1 MPRPLPPVREF
12 WLADDD
18 PPPGP
23 APGPCPSLRPSPA
36 LRSWVWVGF
45 VQSVSGVKG
54 CPEGMCP
61 ARWVW
66 SWTDAVRMPRR
77 TGTRARSVTNQS
89 SPFSKGGFA
98 TWEKGR
104 RTKSRPNCGRVR
116 YVPLILF
123 APERPTW
130 SGLPPPDVRPA
141 PAGAFFSTVVH
152 PSSTIDE
159 VVADRSIP
167 PLLCVQNSSACQHLS
182 ALVTSRYAR
191 NCRVRRCAK
200 ERVSGHVTR
209 CGGPAI
215 RSRAHSSD

>member
-1 MPRPLPPVREF
+1 M
-12 WLADDD
+12 
-18 PPPGP
+18 
-23 APGPCPSLRPSPA
+23 
-36 LRSWVWVGF
+36 
-45 VQSVSGVKG
+45 SGVKG

-98 TWEKGR
+98 TWEKGAADK
-104 RTKSRPNCGRVR
+104 KSPRGGRVR

-123 APERPTW
+123 APERAP
-130 SGLPPPDVRPA
+130 SEGLPPPDVRPA

-159 VVADRSIP
+159 VADRSIP
-167 PLLCVQNSSACQHLS
+167 PLLCVQNS
-182 ALVTSRYAR
+182 
-191 NCRVRRCAK
+191 
-200 ERVSGHVTR
+200 RVSIGAGHE
-209 CGGPAI
+209 
-215 RSRAHSSD
+215 SRRAKLPRPSMC

>member
-98 TWEKGR
+98 TWEKGAADK
-104 RTKSRPNCGRVR
+104 KSRLAVDAFGTYRSSCSRRSVQLGR
-116 YVPLILF
+116 
-123 APERPTW
+123 ACHRPT
-130 SGLPPPDVRPA
+130 SAQPPP
-141 PAGAFFSTVVH
+141 G
-152 PSSTIDE
+152 PSSPRWSTLRPPSMKSPIDRFRRFCACKIPLR
-159 VVADRSIP
+159 VNTCRRWSRVA
-167 PLLCVQNSSACQHLS
+167 
-182 ALVTSRYAR
+182 
-191 NCRVRRCAK
+191 
-200 ERVSGHVTR
+200 TR
-209 CGGPAI
+209 ETAA
-215 RSRAHSSD
+215 SVDVLKSE

>member
-98 TWEKGR
+98 TWEKGAADKKSPRAVDAFGTYRSSCSR
-104 RTKSRPNCGRVR
+104 RSVQLGR
-116 YVPLILF
+116 
-123 APERPTW
+123 ACHRPT
-130 SGLPPPDVRPA
+130 SAQPPP
-141 PAGAFFSTVVH
+141 G
-152 PSSTIDE
+152 PSSPRWSTLRPPSMKSPIDRFRRFCACKIPLR
-159 VVADRSIP
+159 VNTCRRWSRVA
-167 PLLCVQNSSACQHLS
+167 
-182 ALVTSRYAR
+182 
-191 NCRVRRCAK
+191 
-200 ERVSGHVTR
+200 TR
-209 CGGPAI
+209 ETAA
-215 RSRAHSSD
+215 SVDVLKSE

>member
-1 MPRPLPPVREF
+1 MSGAVGTDVDGRGPDAASHGDARAIRHQSI
-12 WLADDD
+12 LA
-18 PPPGP
+18 
-23 APGPCPSLRPSPA
+23 L
-36 LRSWVWVGF
+36 L
-45 VQSVSGVKG
+45 
-54 CPEGMCP
+54 
-61 ARWVW
+61 
-66 SWTDAVRMPRR
+66 
-77 TGTRARSVTNQS
+77 
-89 SPFSKGGFA
+89 KGGFA
-98 TWEKGR
+98 TREKGAADK
-104 RTKSRPNCGRVR
+104 KSPRGGRVR

-123 APERPTW
+123 ALERPTW
-130 SGLPPPDVRPA
+130 SALPPPDVRPA

-159 VVADRSIP
+159 VAERSIP

>member
-1 MPRPLPPVREF
+1 MPIFASV
-12 WLADDD
+12 ACI
-18 PPPGP
+18 
-23 APGPCPSLRPSPA
+23 A
-36 LRSWVWVGF
+36 VVGLGG
-45 VQSVSGVKG
+45 VCSVGERGEGVPRGDVSGAVG
-54 CPEGMCP
+54 TDVDGQGPDAASHGD
-61 ARWVW
+61 AR
-66 SWTDAVRMPRR
+66 AI
-77 TGTRARSVTNQS
+77 TNQS

-152 PSSTIDE
+152 PSSTID

>member
-1 MPRPLPPVREF
+1 MGGVCSVGERGEGVPRG
-12 WLADDD
+12 D
-18 PPPGP
+18 
-23 APGPCPSLRPSPA
+23 
-36 LRSWVWVGF
+36 
-45 VQSVSGVKG
+45 VSGAVG
-54 CPEGMCP
+54 TDVDGRGPDAASHGD
-61 ARWVW
+61 AR
-66 SWTDAVRMPRR
+66 AIRH
-77 TGTRARSVTNQS
+77 QS
-89 SPFSKGGFA
+89 ILALLKGGFA
-98 TWEKGR
+98 TREKGAADK
-104 RTKSRPNCGRVR
+104 KSPRGGRVR

-123 APERPTW
+123 APERAP
-130 SGLPPPDVRPA
+130 SEGLPPPDVRPA

-152 PSSTIDE
+152 PSSTID

>member
-98 TWEKGR
+98 TWEKGAADKKSPAR
-104 RTKSRPNCGRVR
+104 WTRSVRTAHPVR
-116 YVPLILF
+116 
-123 APERPTW
+123 
-130 SGLPPPDVRPA
+130 
-141 PAGAFFSTVVH
+141 AGARAV
-152 PSSTIDE
+152 
-159 VVADRSIP
+159 
-167 PLLCVQNSSACQHLS
+167 
-182 ALVTSRYAR
+182 
-191 NCRVRRCAK
+191 
-200 ERVSGHVTR
+200 
-209 CGGPAI
+209 GGPATARRPPSPRRGLLLHGGPPFVHHRCSR
-215 RSRAHSSD
+215 RSIDSAAFVRAKFLCVSTLVGAGHESLRAKLPRPSMC

>member
-1 MPRPLPPVREF
+1 MPLFASV
-12 WLADDD
+12 ACI
-18 PPPGP
+18 
-23 APGPCPSLRPSPA
+23 A
-36 LRSWVWVGF
+36 VVGLGG
-45 VQSVSGVKG
+45 VCSVGERGEGVPRGDVSGAVG
-54 CPEGMCP
+54 VELDGRGPDAASHGD
-61 ARWVW
+61 AR
-66 SWTDAVRMPRR
+66 AIRH
-77 TGTRARSVTNQS
+77 QS
-89 SPFSKGGFA
+89 ILALLKGGFA
-98 TWEKGR
+98 TWEKGAADK
-104 RTKSRPNCGRVR
+104 KSPRGGRVR

-123 APERPTW
+123 APERAP
-130 SGLPPPDVRPA
+130 SEGLPPPDVRPA

-159 VVADRSIP
+159 VADRSIP

>member
-98 TWEKGR
+98 TWEKGAADKKSPQLWTR
-104 RTKSRPNCGRVR
+104 SVRT
-116 YVPLILF
+116 
-123 APERPTW
+123 AH
-130 SGLPPPDVRPA
+130 PA
-141 PAGAFFSTVVH
+141 RAGASNLVGPATARRPPSPRRGLLLHGGPPFVH
-152 PSSTIDE
+152 HRCSR
-159 VVADRSIP
+159 RSIDSAAFVRAKF
-167 PLLCVQNSSACQHLS
+167 LCVST
-182 ALVTSRYAR
+182 LVGAGHESLR
-191 NCRVRRCAK
+191 AK
-200 ERVSGHVTR
+200 LPRPSM
-209 CGGPAI
+209 C
-215 RSRAHSSD
+215 

>member
-1 MPRPLPPVREF
+1 MPIFASV
-12 WLADDD
+12 ACI
-18 PPPGP
+18 
-23 APGPCPSLRPSPA
+23 A
-36 LRSWVWVGF
+36 VVGLGG
-45 VQSVSGVKG
+45 VCSVGERGEGVPRGDVSGAVG
-54 CPEGMCP
+54 TDVDGLGPDAASHGD
-61 ARWVW
+61 AR
-66 SWTDAVRMPRR
+66 AIRH
-77 TGTRARSVTNQS
+77 QS
-89 SPFSKGGFA
+89 ILALF
-98 TWEKGR
+98 KGR
-104 RTKSRPNCGRVR
+104 VCDLGKRGGGQKVAPRGGRVR

-152 PSSTIDE
+152 PSSTID

>member
-1 MPRPLPPVREF
+1 MPIFASV
-12 WLADDD
+12 ACI
-18 PPPGP
+18 
-23 APGPCPSLRPSPA
+23 A
-36 LRSWVWVGF
+36 VVGLGG
-45 VQSVSGVKG
+45 VCSVGERGEGVPRGDVSGAVG
-54 CPEGMCP
+54 VELDGRGPDAASHGD
-61 ARWVW
+61 AR
-66 SWTDAVRMPRR
+66 AIRH
-77 TGTRARSVTNQS
+77 QS
-89 SPFSKGGFA
+89 ILALLKGGFA
-98 TWEKGR
+98 TREKGAADK
-104 RTKSRPNCGRVR
+104 KSPRGGRVR

-123 APERPTW
+123 APERAP
-130 SGLPPPDVRPA
+130 SEGLPPPDVRPA

-159 VVADRSIP
+159 VADRSIP

>member
-1 MPRPLPPVREF
+1 MPIFASVACIAVVGLGGVCSVGERGEGGAPRGCVRRGGYGCGRTGSGCRVARGRARDPSPINPRPFQRE
-12 WLADDD
+12 
-18 PPPGP
+18 G
-23 APGPCPSLRPSPA
+23 LR
-36 LRSWVWVGF
+36 LG
-45 VQSVSGVKG
+45 K
-54 CPEGMCP
+54 
-61 ARWVW
+61 
-66 SWTDAVRMPRR
+66 
-77 TGTRARSVTNQS
+77 
-89 SPFSKGGFA
+89 
-98 TWEKGR
+98 KGR

-159 VVADRSIP
+159 VADRSIP

>member
-1 MPRPLPPVREF
+1 MPIFASV
-12 WLADDD
+12 ACI
-18 PPPGP
+18 G
-23 APGPCPSLRPSPA
+23 
-36 LRSWVWVGF
+36 VVGLGG
-45 VQSVSGVKG
+45 VCSVGERGEGVPRGDVSGAVG
-54 CPEGMCP
+54 TDVDGRGPDAASHGD
-61 ARWVW
+61 AR
-66 SWTDAVRMPRR
+66 AIRH
-77 TGTRARSVTNQS
+77 QS
-89 SPFSKGGFA
+89 ILALLKGGFA
-98 TWEKGR
+98 TREKGAADK
-104 RTKSRPNCGRVR
+104 KSPRGGRVR

-123 APERPTW
+123 APERAP
-130 SGLPPPDVRPA
+130 SEGLPPPDVRPA

-159 VVADRSIP
+159 VADRSIP

>member
-98 TWEKGR
+98 TWEKGAADKKSPQLWTR
-104 RTKSRPNCGRVR
+104 SVRTAHPVR
-116 YVPLILF
+116 
-123 APERPTW
+123 
-130 SGLPPPDVRPA
+130 
-141 PAGAFFSTVVH
+141 AGASNLVGPATARRPPSPRRGLLLHGGPPFVHHRGSSRRSTDSAAFVR
-152 PSSTIDE
+152 
-159 VVADRSIP
+159 AKF
-167 PLLCVQNSSACQHLS
+167 LCVST
-182 ALVTSRYAR
+182 LVGAGHESLR
-191 NCRVRRCAK
+191 AK
-200 ERVSGHVTR
+200 LPRPSM
-209 CGGPAI
+209 C
-215 RSRAHSSD
+215 